1 LSDVH
6 FRNVRIGVVNFEAFI
21 LGRKLFGID
30 FGVADF
36 GGINFNVVDF
46 KVANVL
52 ALF

>member
-1 LSDVH
+1 MSDVH
-6 FRNVRIGVVNFEAFI
+6 FRSVRFGVVNFEEFI
-21 LGRKLFGID
+21 LGRKLSGID
-30 FGVADF
+30 FGVVDF